1 MLFAEFK
8 AEVLGGKS
16 LNFYPSKQDNGRF
29 VASFLLNGKSNTVV
43 TRSDYDPTNP
53 EVHVYEN
60 NILADEVT
68 GEVVPN
74 LWWLSNKPQAEAAF
88 SL

>member
-43 TRSDYDPTNP
+43 TRSDYDPTNA
-53 EVHVYEN
+53 EVHVYPN
-60 NILADEVT
+60 NILADAD
-68 GEVVPN
+68 GVVIDN